1 MKTRSLAVVILNYN
15 HPEDVIDCVASIDRE
30 APPETDSGV
39 SVIIVDNAS
48 TNDSVEKLHAAIPHH
63 THISCNRNGGFSAGT
78 NVGMRQALEDDA
90 EWVLLLN
97 PDTTVEPGF
106 FENFFRFVEASPMA
120 RAVGATGYYDSE
132 PDKIW
137 FAGGYFDWLRARG
150 ECFMQGEPRATL
162 PEPGQ
167 PRKCGF
173 LTCACLFVHR
183 AAIERIG
190 LLDERYFLGG
200 EEWDYS
206 RRLTRAGFDLWV
218 LGNSGYRHKVTAT
231 HVKYSPKYIYNGYRT
246 KLMFM
251 QSERPLLYIFWA
263 HAFRFFTRFI
273 STPKFVRLDPGLR
286 GKESQITDAIRRAF
300 EDHRRYRSLELA
312 HLEQFPF

>member
-1 MKTRSLAVVILNYN
+1 MKRPKLAVVILNYN
-15 HPEDVIDCVASIDRE
+15 HPEDVVECVASIDRE
-30 APPETDSGV
+30 VPPGPDSPV
-39 SVIIVDNAS
+39 SVIVVDNAS
-48 TNDSVEKLHAAIPHH
+48 TNDSVERLREALPHH
-63 THISCNRNGGFSAGT
+63 TLLECDRNDGFAAGT
-78 NVGMRQALEDDA
+78 NVGMRAALEQGA
-90 EWVLLLN
+90 EWQLLLN

-106 FENFFRFVEASPMA
+106 FEGFFRFVEARPDA
-120 RAVGATGYYDSE
+120 RAVGGTGYYDGE
-132 PDKIW
+132 PEKIW

-150 ECFMQGEPRATL
+150 ECYLHGRPRAEL
-162 PEPGQ
+162 PAPEV
-167 PRKCGF
+167 PRRCGF

-183 AAIERIG
+183 EAIERIG

-218 LGNSGYRHKVTAT
+218 LGDVGYRHKVTAT

-246 KLMFM
+246 KLLFM
-251 QSERPLLYIFWA
+251 QSERPRLFVLWSRV
-263 HAFRFFTRFI
+263 FRLFARFA
-273 STPKFVRLDPGLR
+273 STAKFVRLDPELA
-286 GKESQITDAIRRAF
+286 GKERQIAEAVRRAF